1 MFDGLD
7 FVGITRAIDQAI
19 YMLLNAVA
27 TMLWR
32 LDASII
38 AMSLYSYSTQD
49 WLTGTGGGVWWILDW
64 LIVNPGLFGL
74 NTWTLFAGLAV
85 MLWGLSR
92 IARPFFN
99 T

>member
-49 WLTGTGGGVWWILDW
+49 WLTGTG
-64 LIVNPGLFGL
+64 
-74 NTWTLFAGLAV
+74 LANV
-85 MLWGLSR
+85 RVSAVGKSCEADSQSSPDHASIGIF
-92 IARPFFN
+92 IASADK
-99 T
+99 